1 MARKATDAPMATD
14 VDEVNPADGVGE
26 GVLPVVVVV
35 VLVLVLE
42 WVSECVSEWVSLLW
56 LCPQDK

>member
-1 MARKATDAPMATD
+1 MTRKATDAPMATD

-35 VLVLVLE
+35 VV
-42 WVSECVSEWVSLLW
+42 VSDPAQAGLSFTLLT
-56 LCPQDK
+56 